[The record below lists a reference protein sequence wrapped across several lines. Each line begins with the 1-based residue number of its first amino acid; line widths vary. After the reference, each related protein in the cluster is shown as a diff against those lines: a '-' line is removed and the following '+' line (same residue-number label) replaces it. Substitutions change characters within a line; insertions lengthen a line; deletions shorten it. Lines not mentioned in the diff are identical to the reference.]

1 MVSQID
7 PATRGCPPRAD
18 ARSES
23 FPRLR
28 TSDRMRSAE
37 FDRAAVLPSRLQRRH
52 IQTATT
58 AAFGCVSAAGASR
71 DFRPAANGAE
81 EASVYAY
88 LIVLVCA
95 MFAPEQVGALQ
106 AYFMQHAGKHR
117 ETFMAACQNHVLW
130 REDFRRLR
138 ANICEC
144 GVESWNPA
152 WVAKVLQTV
161 ADLEASLHADE
172 APSPK

>member
-7 PATRGCPPRAD
+7 FATRGCPLRAD
-18 ARSES
+18 ALSES

-28 TSDRMRSAE
+28 TSDRMRGAE
-37 FDRAAVLPSRLQRRH
+37 LDRAAVLPSRLQRRH

-58 AAFGCVSAAGASR
+58 GAFGCVSAAGAGR

-88 LIVLVCA
+88 LIVFVCA

-117 ETFMAACQNHVLW
+117 ETSC
-130 REDFRRLR
+130 LR
-138 ANICEC
+138 ANLSEC
-144 GVESWNPA
+144 GVESWNSA
-152 WVAKVLQTV
+152 WVAKVLQTM
-161 ADLEASLHADE
+161 ADLEASLLAEE